1 MAERPDSVHVG
12 AKTVPR
18 ALVMPAANINRFL
31 SAINIRTRLF
41 YDVFD
46 NICAPTAGSPAHSG
60 PEPWLPGFFSA
71 EYVLARRFFKVSGG
85 LPWAARKSTRP
96 TRTFLAPECN
106 AVLANCYRGGCMR
119 ASNGK
124 GTVAL
129 RPDQT
134 EVRSTVIAFPLSDPG
149 STNPLQ
155 VGKVLPVPNL
165 TIVRGSQDRI
175 AQGIT

>member
-1 MAERPDSVHVG
+1 
-12 AKTVPR
+12 
-18 ALVMPAANINRFL
+18 
-31 SAINIRTRLF
+31 
-41 YDVFD
+41 
-46 NICAPTAGSPAHSG
+46 
-60 PEPWLPGFFSA
+60 
-71 EYVLARRFFKVSGG
+71 LARKG
-85 LPWAARKSTRP
+85 TRS

-134 EVRSTVIAFPLSDPG
+134 EVRSTVTAFPLSDPG